1 MVNAPHEGLFRGPQS
16 LRRRGEWKL
25 LTICIVLVAVVVPGV
40 ARLVGNSFAIQEFA
54 LIIIGGM
61 LLISL
66 GRGRLLGSSIRVH
79 EKQFGDIAALVA
91 DCARTLGVA
100 TPQVFVRD
108 DPFVPLVAIGIGEP
122 YALIISAQWVG
133 HLKPQELRFLVGR
146 ELAHIAAGH
155 TRLTSLLSTNGRE
168 NPLVAFAFGAWLRRI
183 EYTADRVG
191 LLCCDSLENAY
202 NAIAV
207 SAFHA
212 LGRTID
218 HRSFAEQRA
227 SIQSDQTLRMGE
239 WLSAT
244 PYATNR
250 MHALA
255 TFTAHPLYAAWRPR
269 FESGNPVVTPAS
281 TDRSDGL
288 PIEAFANFP
297 RRLAAFAIDSTLV
310 SIIFSKAVAIKADL
324 SAPVTTIAP
333 DAVKA
338 AAKLGEL
345 AQKNSDQDAQVKAGL
360 EAAQHALAHL
370 PASTTSFLHF
380 SNITIDPG
388 FLFLFAYVIVL
399 VAIAGQTFGMMV
411 MDLRVVTDGSSRVGL
426 GRTIARYVV
435 GLITFV
441 FVYGFV
447 RMFARVQPFEKMTG
461 TRLMQGNAV
470 PQSTPPLF
478 TEPQPQ
484 RA

>member
-1 MVNAPHEGLFRGPQS
+1 MGLVNGARAGLFRGPQS
-16 LRRRGEWKL
+16 LRLRGEWAL
-25 LTICIVLVAVVVPGV
+25 LAMCIILVAVVVPGL
-40 ARLVGNSFAIQEFA
+40 ARLIGNSFAIQEFA

-79 EKQFGDIAALVA
+79 EKQFGDIAELVT
-91 DCARTLGVA
+91 DCARTLGTSV
-100 TPQVFVRD
+100 PQVFVRD

-133 HLKPQELRFLVGR
+133 HLKPQEMRFLVGR

-202 NAIAV
+202 DAIAV

-218 HRSFAEQRA
+218 HRAFAEQRA
-227 SIQSDQTLRMGE
+227 SIESDQTLRMGE

-255 TFTAHPLYAAWRPR
+255 AFTAHPLYAAWRPR
-269 FESGNPVVTPAS
+269 FESGYPVVAPAS
-281 TDRSDGL
+281 ADRSGGV
-288 PIEAFANFP
+288 PIKAFASFP
-297 RRLAAFAIDSTLV
+297 RRIAAFTIDSTLV
-310 SIIFSKAVAIKADL
+310 SIIFSKAVEIKADL
-324 SAPVTTIAP
+324 SAPAAAVAP
-333 DAVKA
+333 GAIKA
-338 AAKLGEL
+338 AKAIGEL
-345 AQKNSDQDAQVKAGL
+345 AHKTDDPDAKAGL
-360 EAAQHALAHL
+360 EAAQQALAQF
-370 PASTTSFLHF
+370 PASTTSLLHLPH
-380 SNITIDPG
+380 ITFDPG
-388 FLFLFAYVIVL
+388 LFLFAYVILL

-411 MDLRVVTDGSSRVGL
+411 MDLRVVTDRFSRVGL
-426 GRTIARYVV
+426 GRAIARYVV
-435 GLITFV
+435 GLLTF
-441 FVYGFV
+441 FFIYGFV
-447 RMFARVQPFEKMTG
+447 RMFSRVQPFEKMTG
-461 TRLMQGNAV
+461 TRLVQGNAV